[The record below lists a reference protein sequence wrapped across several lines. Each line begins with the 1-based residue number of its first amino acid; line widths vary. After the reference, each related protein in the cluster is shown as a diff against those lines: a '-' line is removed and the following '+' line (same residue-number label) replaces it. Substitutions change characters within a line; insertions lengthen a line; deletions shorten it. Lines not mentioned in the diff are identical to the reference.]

1 MSSFANILFYLACG
15 FFFCIGTVNSL
26 AAESYPMNG
35 VYQYNKGL
43 NKANAT
49 LYVLQYK
56 NDSAFFYLNAISGLP
71 DFNTTELKGFLRIDS
86 GKGYYLQKDSCLL
99 SFSLANNMMTV
110 KEDSFCHFEA
120 STSGKYK
127 RSSPIMKK
135 NSTFLLSYTEKTA
148 VLKIDS
154 ALCYEA
160 PTFSAKVIYTLPK
173 NAEFKIIDEYQRF
186 FLIELKE
193 KASVFLWITKSSLKA
208 DTKK

>member
-1 MSSFANILFYLACG
+1 MSTLALRFSTLTWVLFFCVSSSFTAVAVTHPF
-15 FFFCIGTVNSL
+15 T
-26 AAESYPMNG
+26 G

-43 NKANAT
+43 NKANAS
-49 LYVLQYK
+49 LYILQYK
-56 NDSAFFYLNAISGLP
+56 EDSAFFYLNAISGLP
-71 DFNTTELKGFLRIDS
+71 DFNTTELKGFIRMEADRGI
-86 GKGYYLQKDSCLL
+86 YIQKDSCQLEFKL
-99 SFSLANNMMTV
+99 TGSTMTV
-110 KEDSFCHFEA
+110 NEESHCHFEA
-120 STSGKYK
+120 TASGKFK

-135 NSTFLLSYTEKTA
+135 NSTFLLSYTEKSA

-160 PTFSAKVIYTLPK
+160 PTFSSNVIYTLPK
-173 NAEFKIIDEYQRF
+173 NAEFKIIDEFQRF